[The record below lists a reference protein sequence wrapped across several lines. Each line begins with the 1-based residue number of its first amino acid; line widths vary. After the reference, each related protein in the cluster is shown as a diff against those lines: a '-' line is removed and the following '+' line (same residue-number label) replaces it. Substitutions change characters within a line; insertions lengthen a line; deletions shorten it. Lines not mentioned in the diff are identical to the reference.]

1 MLEKGPLIL
10 PQYQATTGV
19 SGFRRDEAFSTGAE
33 KILRLDVANK
43 GVPYYSSHV
52 EPDLNDE
59 PHIYRRADGRDDAT
73 IEGYTAQV
81 VGGGTQLYGGVSLR
95 FTPRDLTLAQWNNRP
110 GAALDGDPND
120 EVRREAR
127 DWPFPYA
134 TLEPYYAKAETL
146 VGINGEV
153 ANQRKPFTSGDK
165 YQKPLAYNPI
175 SEHVKAGM
183 DRLGHAAL
191 PHAARG
197 DHARITRRAAARV
210 RSRARRR
217 RPPTSIATA
226 IRWGSSPPPGCRC
239 SARSRICR
247 TSRCCRI
254 APSRICRPTVPG
266 SVRCTSWRL
275 TARRVRFPAAS
286 SSSPA
291 RRSRA
296 SACSSCPAQID
307 PTGFGPRINQ
317 DGNGMLGAYF
327 LTHCFGGASALV
339 PSPERYDKSETL
351 DSDFAVRLLPLRRVP
366 RLAAHLGRRGDLQQH
381 LGPRAAAGAGAQL
394 RQPRSRYDLAGLQS
408 EHRS

>member
-1 MLEKGPLIL
+1 MQNEYDLVIIGSGAGGAPIAHELARKGKSVLMLEKGPLIL

-43 GVPYYSSHV
+43 GMPYYSSHV

-59 PHIYRRADGRDDAT
+59 PHIYRRADGSDDAT

-120 EVRREAR
+120 EVRRAAR

-175 SEHVKAGM
+175 S
-183 DRLGHAAL
+183 
-191 PHAARG
+191 
-197 DHARITRRAAARV
+197 
-210 RSRARRR
+210 
-217 RPPTSIATA
+217 
-226 IRWGSSPPPGCRC
+226 
-239 SARSRICR
+239 
-247 TSRCCRI
+247 
-254 APSRICRPTVPG
+254 
-266 SVRCTSWRL
+266 
-275 TARRVRFPAAS
+275 
-286 SSSPA
+286 
-291 RRSRA
+291 
-296 SACSSCPAQID
+296 
-307 PTGFGPRINQ
+307 
-317 DGNGMLGAYF
+317 
-327 LTHCFGGASALV
+327 
-339 PSPERYDKSETL
+339 
-351 DSDFAVRLLPLRRVP
+351 
-366 RLAAHLGRRGDLQQH
+366 
-381 LGPRAAAGAGAQL
+381 
-394 RQPRSRYDLAGLQS
+394 
-408 EHRS
+408 